1 MKKVLFFILL
11 LWCPFS
17 IVSAQFVNFGQDRP
31 SLRWKQIK
39 TDDFQIIY
47 PDFFEE
53 NAQKAASI
61 FSLLY
66 HHANTLQ
73 LHPKKIS
80 IIMHADGG
88 VSNGNVALAPRKS
101 ELYTM
106 PSQDPTDDWLEHL
119 CVHEFRHVVQLDK
132 VNQGL
137 TKDLYYLFGE
147 IFPIAVVGVYVP
159 MWFMEGDAVC
169 FETSVGRLGRGR
181 SPEFLD
187 EMKAQ
192 VLDKGIY
199 SFPKAVLGSYKDF
212 VPNRYV
218 MGYFMTAN
226 ARINYG
232 SDIWAKALERTGR
245 RPFGIAPFAKSLKLT
260 MENHRDSL
268 WQDSYF
274 HSLFVDPDN
283 RSLRLDR
290 TIYCYNRGGKIR
302 ISTERAT
309 GFLPGEENSDD
320 TPKVSA
326 NASSDASSRQYYYV
340 KKGDTLSKIA
350 RQHSTTV
357 SKLCAL
363 NGIKPTKILQIKEKL
378 RVR

>member
-169 FETSVGRLGRGR
+169 FETAVGHLGRGR
-181 SPEFLD
+181 FPEFLN

-192 VLDKGIY
+192 IQKRDLQLFE
-199 SFPKAVLGSYKDF
+199 S
-212 VPNRYV
+212 
-218 MGYFMTAN
+218 
-226 ARINYG
+226 
-232 SDIWAKALERTGR
+232 RTGFKQR
-245 RPFGIAPFAKSLKLT
+245 FRAQSLHHGVLHDRQLPGQLRFGYLGKSAGT
-260 MENHRDSL
+260 HRKTPL
-268 WQDSYF
+268 RHY
-274 HSLFVDPDN
+274 
-283 RSLRLDR
+283 SLRHQPEAFHAGQAGQSLAGQYIPFSVYR
-290 TIYCYNRGGKIR
+290 SRQCPPGQY
-302 ISTERAT
+302 
-309 GFLPGEENSDD
+309 LPGCQAY
-320 TPKVSA
+320 PLP
-326 NASSDASSRQYYYV
+326 
-340 KKGDTLSKIA
+340 G
-350 RQHSTTV
+350 
-357 SKLCAL
+357 
-363 NGIKPTKILQIKEKL
+363 
-378 RVR
+378 

>member
-73 LHPKKIS
+73 LHPRKIS

-147 IFPIAVVGVYVP
+147 ISYCSSRCICTDVVY
-159 MWFMEGDAVC
+159 
-169 FETSVGRLGRGR
+169 
-181 SPEFLD
+181 
-187 EMKAQ
+187 
-192 VLDKGIY
+192 
-199 SFPKAVLGSYKDF
+199 
-212 VPNRYV
+212 
-218 MGYFMTAN
+218 
-226 ARINYG
+226 
-232 SDIWAKALERTGR
+232 GR
-245 RPFGIAPFAKSLKLT
+245 RCRMF
-260 MENHRDSL
+260 
-268 WQDSYF
+268 
-274 HSLFVDPDN
+274 
-283 RSLRLDR
+283 
-290 TIYCYNRGGKIR
+290 
-302 ISTERAT
+302 
-309 GFLPGEENSDD
+309 
-320 TPKVSA
+320 
-326 NASSDASSRQYYYV
+326 
-340 KKGDTLSKIA
+340 
-350 RQHSTTV
+350 
-357 SKLCAL
+357 
-363 NGIKPTKILQIKEKL
+363 
-378 RVR
+378 